1 MLQIVRSC
9 RSVLAGSAVFLM
21 GGILLCLM
29 ACKSSPKETLF
40 FDTEDGSSAHDTTLV
55 KASESSGG
63 IDVKLI
69 HQEIGAL
76 CNRERS
82 RFTSDKYVTHFYR
95 NQNRLLW
102 LDWYGVKALA
112 DTLLSRLERVGEHGL
127 NSSFFFKDTIKAD
140 MSSVRSFSSNG
151 MEEPNINQVIARLE
165 YHLTK
170 SFLRYYVGQRY
181 GFMQPWH
188 VFNRLDP
195 LKEDT
200 VRHEVISYRQ
210 LFDVP
215 LKHADSASM
224 AVLLNGLLEHG
235 GITLMLDSCETT
247 IPFYKKM
254 QEQLADRSLDRSRRQ
269 ALLCNME
276 RLRWR
281 KLLPDELQTK
291 KQVVVN
297 LAALQLYAYSED
309 SVMKMKIACGS
320 LKNKTP
326 MLNSTFK
333 YIQLNPTWNIPYSII
348 KNEVTLHARDSAY
361 FARNNY
367 YIVNKESRAVEDV
380 RSISSRMLQSG
391 KYCVIQKGGEG
402 NSLGR
407 IIFRFDNNFSV
418 YLHDTSNRQVF
429 DRTHRMVSHG
439 CVRVQNPFGLL
450 TYLVG
455 EKDDW
460 TMDKIR
466 ITVGLPPETERGMRY
481 VEEMDEEDEEKTL
494 ISYLKIEDQVPLF
507 ITYFT
512 VFPEE
517 NGQLEYFRDVYEY
530 DKIMMEHLKPCC
542 VF

>member
-1 MLQIVRSC
+1 MHV
-9 RSVLAGSAVFLM
+9 
-21 GGILLCLM
+21 
-29 ACKSSPKETLF
+29 KENL
-40 FDTEDGSSAHDTTLV
+40 
-55 KASESSGG
+55 SSGS
-63 IDVKLI
+63 IDVDLI

-76 CNRERS
+76 TDRERL
-82 RFTSDKYVTHFYR
+82 RFTSDKYAAHFYR
-95 NQNRLLW
+95 SRNRLLW
-102 LDWYGVKALA
+102 VDWYGVKPQA

-127 NSSFFFKDTIKAD
+127 KSAFFLKDTIGAD
-140 MSSVRSFSSNG
+140 MSRLCAFRSNG

-181 GFMQPWH
+181 GFIQPWH
-188 VFNRLDP
+188 VFNRLDA

-215 LKHADSASM
+215 LEHADSVSM
-224 AVLLNGLLEHG
+224 DALLERLLMYG
-235 GITLMLDSCETT
+235 GITSMLDSCETKS
-247 IPFYKKM
+247 PLYKTM
-254 QEQLADRSLDRSRRQ
+254 REQLADRSLDRTRRQ

-281 KLLPDELQTK
+281 NLLPDELLSK

-297 LAALQLYAYSED
+297 IAALQLYAYSED

-326 MLNSTFK
+326 MLNSHFK

-348 KNEVTLHARDSAY
+348 KNEVALRARDSAY

-367 YIVNKESRAVEDV
+367 YIVNKESHVIEDV
-380 RSISSRMLQSG
+380 RNISSRMLESG
-391 KYCVIQKGGEG
+391 RYSVIQKGGEG

-407 IIFRFDNNFSV
+407 VIFRFDNNFSV

-429 DRTHRMVSHG
+429 DRSHRTVSHG

-455 EKDDW
+455 EKDEW

-466 ITVGLPPETERGMRY
+466 ITLGLPPVSARGQRY
-481 VEEMDEEDEEKTL
+481 VEELADEAADVTL
-494 ISYLKIEDQVPLF
+494 VPYLKIDSKVPLF

-512 VFPEE
+512 VYPEE
-517 NGQLEYFRDVYEY
+517 GGRLEYFNDIYEY